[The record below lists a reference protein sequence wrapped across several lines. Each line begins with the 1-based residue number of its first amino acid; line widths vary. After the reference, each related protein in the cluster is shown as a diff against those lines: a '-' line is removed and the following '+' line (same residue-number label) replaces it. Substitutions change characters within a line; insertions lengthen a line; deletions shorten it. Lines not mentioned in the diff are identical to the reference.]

1 MSLDLDLKDD
11 APYGLVLYTDGG
23 KDVSSEAAGWGVH
36 GYLYPLLEEKKDKFK
51 KDKAAF
57 GQYGY
62 VNGQKTTSVFKPG
75 KRLVEP
81 GGLFKLFV
89 NEPSSMP
96 SEPVT
101 PTHFLDY
108 YGPQLGASISQVE
121 IEAMEK
127 ALEIIT
133 NIPEVKQAVIIADS
147 EYVCKTLTEYIFSW
161 VKANWSRKSGK
172 PIEHVER
179 WKKIWEKVG
188 NIREKG
194 VVLRIGWT
202 RSHVGEPGNE
212 AADANATKGKIAVLN
227 NLQGKENVVETK
239 DYGQKKKLSKRLLEQ
254 RWWYGINNELTTS
267 YEDFPGK
274 YVYFFG
280 NHGKPEEEDDLI
292 GKYTSTAKLAIL
304 VTPEKE
310 PVLEMLHEYLFDRFY
325 EEVGLVTLGYLE
337 HITQTERYALLAR
350 EQHAALYPKGRNNC
364 IYSPDNVPI
373 MKELKPTFHGLRLM
387 DQLKWHLSLLKRF
400 VDKDDA
406 IVVTDVTDIVYDRVD
421 NGKKVTIK
429 TSDLINPPN
438 KKISLE
444 VGYNCMG
451 NKGTKKIPFK
461 MGQDIPLRNTLN
473 AIADESVR
481 VFAITWQRSRNEFRY
496 ATVVKAGE
504 DLLLTCSL
512 AANLVPLV
520 GLK

>member
-1 MSLDLDLKDD
+1 MSLDLGLD
-11 APYGLVLYTDGG
+11 AEARYGLVIYTDGG

-36 GYLYPLLEEKKDKFK
+36 GYLYPVLEDKKEKFK

-62 VNGQKTTSVFKPG
+62 VNGQKTDKTFKPG
-75 KRLVEP
+75 DRLVEP

-89 NEPSSMP
+89 NEPNSMP

-101 PTHFLDY
+101 PIHFFDY
-108 YGPQLGASISQVE
+108 YGPQQGATISQVE
-121 IEAMEK
+121 IEAMEE
-127 ALEIIT
+127 ALKIILDV
-133 NIPEVKQAVIIADS
+133 PGVKQAVIVADS
-147 EYVCKTLTEYIFSW
+147 EYVCKTLTEYIFGW
-161 VKANWSRKSGK
+161 VKANWVRKSGK

-179 WKKIWEKVG
+179 WKEIWKTLNV
-188 NIREKG
+188 IRDKG
-194 VVLRIGWT
+194 IVLRIGWT

-227 NLQGKENVVETK
+227 NLQGKRDVIETK
-239 DYGQKKKLSKRLLEQ
+239 NYGQKKKLNNRLLEQ

-267 YEDFPGK
+267 YNDFAGK

-280 NHGKPEEEDDLI
+280 NHGKAEEEDDMI

-310 PVLEMLHEYLFDRFY
+310 PVLEMLHEYLFERFY
-325 EEVGLVTLGYLE
+325 EDVGLVTLGYLE

-350 EQHAALYPKGRNNC
+350 EQQAALYPKGRENC
-364 IYSPDNVPI
+364 VYTPDNVPV
-373 MKELKPTFHGLRLM
+373 MKELRPTFHGLRLM

-400 VDKDDA
+400 VDEDKSV
-406 IVVTDVTDIVYDRVD
+406 VVTDITDIVYDRVD
-421 NGKKVTIK
+421 NGKKVTVK
-429 TSDLINPPN
+429 TSDRINPPH
-438 KKISLE
+438 KTVSLE
-444 VGYNCMG
+444 VGYSCMG
-451 NKGTKKIPFK
+451 NKGTKKVPFK

-481 VFAITWQRSRNEFRY
+481 VYAITWQRSRNEFRY
-496 ATVVKAGE
+496 ATVVKVGE

-512 AANLVPLV
+512 SSNLVTLV